1 MCIVQ
6 QSESYTAYD
15 LPSSLLAFSVSSGMD
30 LLVAYSCTRSMCVH
44 VYLALGLI
52 PPDGRLIRRF
62 VTDPDPRILSPRL
75 LNAE

>member
-30 LLVAYSCTRSMCVH
+30 FLVADRCTRSMCVH
-44 VYLALGLI
+44 VYLALRPI
-52 PPDGRLIRRF
+52 PPDGRLIRYQIQ
-62 VTDPDPRILSPRL
+62 ILAYSPPVYL
-75 LNAE
+75 ME